1 MCAIKCVG
9 NRFDRIDL
17 ALCSDSK
24 QKKVAI
30 VFSYHFFGTK
40 RAKMAVKT
48 LWAVTVET
56 LYFQKPGQGFGKYR
70 YTT

>member
-17 ALCSDSK
+17 APCSDSK
-24 QKKVAI
+24 QKRVAI

-48 LWAVTVET
+48 LWAVIVET